1 MWEKFKFL
9 NMNKAW
15 IIVLLVILL
24 LIPTQSIHGDEFIFP
39 RPDNPFVLDPNLIVE
54 EFVTGLNQPTSMT
67 FVGSDILVLEKPNGK
82 VRLIRDGFLENN
94 AVLDVSVSNNSERGM
109 LGIESIGNTVYLFY
123 TESLRDGGA
132 PIANRIYK
140 YTWDGTNLIN
150 PILMRELPATPVPHH
165 NGGVLTVDLNNNVFA
180 INGDLDRN
188 GVLQNFPTGSP
199 DDTSIILQVDPP
211 GPNIAMGIRNSFG
224 LTADPLTGN
233 IWQTENGPQVF
244 DEVNL
249 VSVPFNSGW
258 EVIMGP
264 ATQEQIDSLPGFE
277 NFVYSDPEF
286 SWEDTIGVT
295 SISFVDSEHFQSYS
309 DSVLV
314 GDCNNGKLYKFKL
327 SAQRDSF
334 IFSDPNLT
342 DLVLDIGD
350 DPTEIEFG
358 GGFGCLT
365 DIEVGPD
372 GFLYIVSIFG
382 GNIYRILP
390 DLGNG
395 ICALPSDGDWIII
408 SSCTLN
414 SNFSAPDD
422 VIVKNNSVLTIPAG
436 LTLDIDFVNNFLK
449 IEFESGVR
457 IKSGGAIT

>member
-1 MWEKFKFL
+1 MGMRGQVVIPK
-9 NMNKAW
+9 

-24 LIPTQSIHGDEFIFP
+24 LIPTQSIHAQTVQDS
-39 RPDNPFVLDPNLIVE
+39 NLIVE
-54 EFVTGLNQPTSMT
+54 LFVTGLSLPTSMT
-67 FVGSDILVLEKPNGK
+67 FVGNDILVLQKNDGK

-94 AVLDVSVSNNSERGM
+94 DVLDVSVSNDPERGL
-109 LGIESIGNTVYLFY
+109 LGIESIGNTVYLYY
-123 TESLRDGGA
+123 TESLEDGGA
-132 PIANRIYK
+132 PLGNRIYK

-150 PILMRELPATPVPHH
+150 PILMRDLPVTSIGHH

-180 INGDLDRN
+180 VIGDLERN
-188 GVLQNFPTGSP
+188 GVLQNFPTGSA

-211 GPNIAMGIRNSFG
+211 GSDIAMGIRNSFG
-224 LTADPLTGN
+224 LTVDPLTGN
-233 IWQTENGPQVF
+233 IWQTENGPDVF

-249 VSVPFNSGW
+249 VSAPFNSGW

-264 ATQEQIDSLPGFE
+264 ATQEQIDSLPGFG

-309 DSVLV
+309 DNVLV
-314 GDCNNGKLYKFKL
+314 GDCNNGKLYLFKL
-327 SAQRDSF
+327 NAQRDSF
-334 IFSDPNLT
+334 IFSDSNLT
-342 DLVLDIGD
+342 DLVLNNDD

-358 GGFGCLT
+358 DGFGCIT

-382 GNIYRILP
+382 TIYRILP
-390 DLGNG
+390 YSGNG
-395 ICALPSDGDWIII
+395 GDGTCALPSDGDWIII
-408 SSCTLN
+408 TSCTLN

-422 VIVKNNSVLTIPAG
+422 VIVKNNSVLTIPSG
-436 LTLDIDFVNNFLK
+436 LSLDIDFVNNFLK
-449 IEFESGVR
+449 IEFGSGVR
-457 IKSGGAIT
+457 IKAGGAIT